1 MATLQT
7 FQTQFASV
15 DGVNVAYRRFGKR
28 NTFPLLYVNHLQGS
42 IDVLD
47 PLLLNIIAKIRGV
60 SLYDSFGI
68 GHSEGAAPDA
78 TTAMASIAAKL
89 LTAI

>member
-28 NTFPLLYVNHLQGS
+28 NTFPLLSTIFKGQSMYS
-42 IDVLD
+42 ILSSSISL
-47 PLLLNIIAKIRGV
+47 PKFEV
-60 SLYDSFGI
+60 SVY
-68 GHSEGAAPDA
+68 
-78 TTAMASIAAKL
+78 M
-89 LTAI
+89 

>member
-28 NTFPLLYVNHLQGS
+28 NTFPLLSTIFKGQS
-42 IDVLD
+42 I
-47 PLLLNIIAKIRGV
+47 
-60 SLYDSFGI
+60 I